1 MNAISSPTLLHMG
14 PLSFQIATKNSA
26 IRSFWPIIPLWRY
39 FRAECLIPSNFLI
52 IWFASNLTCP
62 LLGNSPPQEG
72 AARWTRICTRR
83 HRRLR
88 DSEGKST
95 ERNSQVRTHVPL
107 RHNLA
112 QPNPFPRLKNSL
124 RSVSVAFPMG
134 VNSHEAKSL
143 PRASELGS
151 LSKKIVSQY
160 SSLNG
165 VLEALKTSQEAVEH
179 ASIVSSSLPDS
190 QAREKRMGQ
199 VEAMRIQTGILVSA
213 INVKNSI
220 AAQVAWEVS
229 LHQEGTN

>member
-1 MNAISSPTLLHMG
+1 
-14 PLSFQIATKNSA
+14 
-26 IRSFWPIIPLWRY
+26 
-39 FRAECLIPSNFLI
+39 
-52 IWFASNLTCP
+52 
-62 LLGNSPPQEG
+62 
-72 AARWTRICTRR
+72 
-83 HRRLR
+83 
-88 DSEGKST
+88 
-95 ERNSQVRTHVPL
+95 
-107 RHNLA
+107 
-112 QPNPFPRLKNSL
+112 
-124 RSVSVAFPMG
+124 MG

-220 AAQVAWEVS
+220 AAQVA
-229 LHQEGTN
+229 